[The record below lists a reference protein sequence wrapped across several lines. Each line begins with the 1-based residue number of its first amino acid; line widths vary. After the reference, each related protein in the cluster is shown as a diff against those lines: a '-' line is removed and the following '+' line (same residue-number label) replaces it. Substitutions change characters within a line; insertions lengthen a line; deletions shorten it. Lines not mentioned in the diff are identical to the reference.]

1 MSFYNDLIRAFSK
14 EQIQH
19 LEGVRARGQP
29 LMSIQNS
36 SRFPLL
42 FHLAFIAFTN
52 TSLSLSRI
60 LIPVTGKSNH
70 FGNRL

>member
-14 EQIQH
+14 EKIQH
-19 LEGVRARGQP
+19 LEGVRVGGQP

-42 FHLAFIAFTN
+42 FHLAFIAFIKS
-52 TSLSLSRI
+52 SLILSRI
-60 LIPVTGKSNH
+60 LNPVIGKLNH